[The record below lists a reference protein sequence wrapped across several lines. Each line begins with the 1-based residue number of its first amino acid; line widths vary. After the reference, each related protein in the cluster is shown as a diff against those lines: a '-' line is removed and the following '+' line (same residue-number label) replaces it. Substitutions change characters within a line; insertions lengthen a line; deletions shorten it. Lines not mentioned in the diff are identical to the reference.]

1 MTITRE
7 NMIDLLSEKSN
18 YYKKDV
24 RELLRCMDE
33 VVLEQLSGVTPDEE
47 VSIQIVQG
55 AKFSTRVIP
64 QRERVDPRNGKPIVC
79 KPTVKIACKFSDD
92 MKLKLQEN
100 YDEKYNG

>member
-18 YYKKDV
+18 YYKKDI
-24 RELLRCMDE
+24 RLLLQCMDE
-33 VVLEQLSGVTPDEE
+33 VVFEQLSSVTPDEE

-64 QRERVDPRNGKPIVC
+64 QRDRVDPRNGKPIVC
-79 KPTVKIACKFSDD
+79 KPTVKIACKFSED
-92 MKLKLQEN
+92 MKLKLQEH